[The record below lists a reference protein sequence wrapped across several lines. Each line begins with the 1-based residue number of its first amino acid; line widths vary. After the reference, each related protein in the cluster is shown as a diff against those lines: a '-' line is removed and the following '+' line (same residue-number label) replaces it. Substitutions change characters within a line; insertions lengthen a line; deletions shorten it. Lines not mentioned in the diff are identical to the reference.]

1 MLEIMIERWSL
12 LGGRIEFRWSVWQDG
27 RRIEMGARPNSTS
40 EDAEAAARAWCREVG
55 LEPDRISQL

>member
-12 LGGRIEFRWSVWQDG
+12 LEGRIEFRWSVWQDG
-27 RRIEMGARPNSTS
+27 RRIVMGGPNSAC
-40 EDAEAAARAWCREVG
+40 EDAEAAARAWCHEVG